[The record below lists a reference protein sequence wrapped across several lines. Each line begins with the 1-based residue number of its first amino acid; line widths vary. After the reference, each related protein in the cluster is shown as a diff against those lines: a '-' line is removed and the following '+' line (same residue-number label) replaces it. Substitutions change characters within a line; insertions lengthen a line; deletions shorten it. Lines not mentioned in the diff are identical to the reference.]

1 MALTLHGTVSDNTV
15 ALDRKTATPLIING
29 DMQIAQ
35 RGATVTG
42 VTSSGYASLDRYQMD
57 MASQGTFTISQSSDV
72 PTGQGFL
79 NSMKLDCTTAD
90 TVLGA
95 DNRVAFR
102 QKIEDQN
109 CIAIKKG
116 TANAETLTVA
126 FWVKSNKTGTYVIE
140 LYDFANAR
148 QVSQSYTIDS
158 ANTWEKK
165 VLSYPADTTGT
176 MDNDNTSGI
185 GVQFWI
191 TAGTTYTGGTL
202 NTTWNSDT
210 TANRASGLTVNI
222 ADSTSNDWYM
232 TGLQL
237 EIGTFDANSIPPF
250 QFEDRATS
258 LARCQRYFYNPLQ
271 GTTNAYGVFGQVVCL
286 SSTTARGIL
295 YSPSV
300 MRTLPTI
307 VTSGDLELAGDS
319 FTIGVSSI
327 ATSARTGTQAMEF
340 TYTVSSGLPSGE
352 GAIVRRRN
360 DASATFQL
368 DAEL

>member
-1 MALTLHGTVSDNTV
+1 
-15 ALDRKTATPLIING
+15 
-29 DMQIAQ
+29 
-35 RGATVTG
+35 
-42 VTSSGYASLDRYQMD
+42 
-57 MASQGTFTISQSSDV
+57 
-72 PTGQGFL
+72 
-79 NSMKLDCTTAD
+79 MKLDCTTAD

-222 ADSTSNDWYM
+222 ADSTSNEWLM

-250 QFEDRATS
+250 QFEDVGTS
-258 LARCQRYFYNPLQ
+258 LARCQRYCYAF
-271 GTTNAYGVFGQVVCL
+271 ASYG
-286 SSTTARGIL
+286 
-295 YSPSV
+295 
-300 MRTLPTI
+300 
-307 VTSGDLELAGDS
+307 SGDN
-319 FTIGVSSI
+319 INNRQY
-327 ATSARTGTQAMEF
+327 SARYGGSGSFIHISYPTQMRLEPSI
-340 TYTVSSGLPSGE
+340 TYTASGGALSTDYSTPSNLQFFD
-352 GAIVRRRN
+352 N
-360 DASATFQL
+360 DDTGWLIYDVLAE
-368 DAEL
+368 AEL

>member
-90 TVLGA
+90 IVLGA

-126 FWVKSNKTGTYVIE
+126 FWVKSNKTGTYVVE

-258 LARCQRYFYNPLQ
+258 LARCQRYCYQEDNSDSYHGQLLGFY
-271 GTTNAYGVFGQVVCL
+271 
-286 SSTTARGIL
+286 SSTTLFIGIL
-295 YSPSV
+295 SLPVAMRSSPSI
-300 MRTLPTI
+300 T
-307 VTSGDLELAGDS
+307 TSGNFQTGGGGTGSLDL
-319 FTIGVSSI
+319 SSI
-327 ATSARTGTQAMEF
+327 VLSDSTGTNLNQVQIRA
-340 TYTVSSGLPSGE
+340 TVSGGTQ
-352 GAIVRRRN
+352 GDACYFRN
-360 DASATFQL
+360 KNDTDAVFRLES
-368 DAEL
+368 EL